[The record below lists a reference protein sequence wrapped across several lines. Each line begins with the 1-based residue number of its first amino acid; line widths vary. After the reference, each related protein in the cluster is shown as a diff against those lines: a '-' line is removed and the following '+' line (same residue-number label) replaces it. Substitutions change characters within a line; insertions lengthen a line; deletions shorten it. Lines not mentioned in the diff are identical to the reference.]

1 MVLTI
6 GLVFLWLK
14 KYFSTLSFSEVIL
27 AIVSL
32 VSNKYPIVSV
42 YSKLQ

>member
-14 KYFSTLSFSEVIL
+14 SFLYHLSLSEVIL
-27 AIVSL
+27 ATVSS
-32 VSNKYPIVSV
+32 VSNKYPLVSV
-42 YSKLQ
+42 